1 MDVDNSK
8 LDRRAVLK
16 AAGLAAASVAIS
28 GCEGALEQ
36 QVGPA
41 PQTSAVRHPA
51 EGGPVRGDRP
61 NILWITCEDI
71 SPALGCYGDKYA
83 ITPNLDQLAAE
94 GLLYTNAYATAP
106 VCSPA
111 RSCLITGTYATSL
124 GTQHLR
130 SDIKLPG
137 NIKCF
142 TEYLRKA
149 GYYCSNNYKQDYNF
163 EATTAWDESSK
174 TAHWRKRKPG
184 QPFFSV
190 FNSITTHQS
199 QIDGPEPRFFAKY
212 TSNLKPEERH
222 DPAEAPV
229 PPFYPDTPV
238 VRQTL
243 ARYHDLITL
252 MDKEAGHI
260 LDELEQDGLP
270 EDTIVFFFS
279 DHGFGMPRFKRTL
292 YDTGLRVPLILCLP
306 KKYRHPA
313 PFEPGT
319 KVEQLVSFV
328 DFAPT
333 VLSLAGVPIPEHMQ
347 GQVFLGAKAGKP
359 REYIFGASSR
369 VDEAYELSRCV
380 RDRRYKYIRNYMPH
394 LPYAQQSAWP
404 DQAAIAQE
412 LRRLAAEDKLAG
424 AQKLFYS
431 PTKPI
436 EELYDT
442 QADPYELNNLARRTS
457 GGLVESSQHEHILK
471 RLRQVHQAWVADT
484 RDIGFLAEAE
494 MHIRAEGKTPY
505 EIATDFKAY
514 PQQRIVAAAELVGTG
529 PENLAKMTKLLDD
542 SDGAVRYWAAVGL
555 ARQTSGGLGS
565 LGAEAAQALKKAL
578 SDPAPNVRF
587 AAAGALCGLEQC
599 EEALNVLV
607 KGLDDDRPVVVLA
620 AARELQ
626 NIGNRACP
634 VAGEIEKAKGKAAGG
649 IYEMFIRWALDGALH
664 NCRG

>member
-1 MDVDNSK
+1 MSVSDSN

-16 AAGLAAASVAIS
+16 AAGLAAASAAIS
-28 GCEGALEQ
+28 GCEDAFEQ
-36 QVGPA
+36 QV
-41 PQTSAVRHPA
+41 
-51 EGGPVRGDRP
+51 GPVRGDRP

-94 GLLYTNAYATAP
+94 GLRYTDAYATAP

-111 RSCLITGTYATSL
+111 RSCLITGMYATSL

-130 SDIKLPG
+130 SDIKLPE

-149 GYYCSNNYKQDYNF
+149 GYHCSNNYKQDYNF

-174 TAHWRKRKPG
+174 TAHWRKRKG
-184 QPFFSV
+184 SQPFFSV

-199 QIDGPEPRFFAKY
+199 QIDGPEPRFFAEY

-243 ARYHDLITL
+243 ARYYDLITL

-260 LDELEQDGLP
+260 LDELEQDGLA

-292 YDTGLRVPLILCLP
+292 YDTGLRVPLIVRLP

-319 KVEQLVSFV
+319 EVEQLVSFV

-333 VLSLAGVPIPEHMQ
+333 VLSLAGVPIPEYMQ
-347 GQVFLGAKAGKP
+347 GQAFLGDKAGKP

-394 LPYAQQSAWP
+394 LPYAQRSAWP

-412 LRRLAAEDKLAG
+412 LRRLAGEDKLAG
-424 AQKLFYS
+424 AQKLFFS

-442 QADPYELNNLARRTS
+442 QTDPYELNNLARRTS
-457 GGLVESSQHEHILK
+457 GGLVESSQYEHILK
-471 RLRQVHQAWVADT
+471 RLRQVHRAWVADT
-484 RDIGFLAEAE
+484 RDIGFLPEAE

-529 PENLAKMTKLLDD
+529 PENLAKMTKLLGD
-542 SDGAVRYWAAVGL
+542 SDSGVRYWAAVGL
-555 ARQTSGGLGS
+555 GS
-565 LGAEAAQALKKAL
+565 LGNDAAAATQGLKKAL
-578 SDPAPNVRF
+578 SDSAPNVRF
-587 AAAGALCGLEQC
+587 AAAGALCELDQC

-626 NIGNRACP
+626 NTGDKVCP
-634 VAGEIEKAKGKAAGG
+634 VAGEIKKVKSKALGG
-649 IYEMFIRWALDGALH
+649 IYEMFIRWALEGALH